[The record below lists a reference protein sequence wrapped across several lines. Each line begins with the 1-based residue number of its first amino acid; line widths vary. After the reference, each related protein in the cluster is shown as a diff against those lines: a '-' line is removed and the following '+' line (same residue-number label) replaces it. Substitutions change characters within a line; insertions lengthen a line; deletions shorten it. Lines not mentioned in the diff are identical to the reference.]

1 MSVLSIPILSINT
14 ITFIYNKYNKKKMA
28 KNNKSLLMSMILG
41 NNNRISSKRVLGSFV
56 IVVMTIMV
64 VVCVFTQEDATWLSS
79 AIDTLII
86 TAGALLG
93 LGIADNAFDK
103 KQEEVNNKYNGGG
116 NKPYQPKPKPK
127 PTNKEESYCDDF
139 NG

>member
-1 MSVLSIPILSINT
+1 
-14 ITFIYNKYNKKKMA
+14 MA
-28 KNNKSLLMSMILG
+28 KNKKSLFLAMILG
-41 NNNRISSKRVLGSFV
+41 HNNRVSSKRVLGSFV
-56 IVVMTIMV
+56 IVVMTLMI

-93 LGIADNAFDK
+93 LGIADSAFDR
-103 KQEEVNNKYNGGG
+103 KQDYQNNRYNNNNGGG
-116 NKPYQPKPKPK
+116 YNNYGGGGRINSQKPRPRS
-127 PTNKEESYCDDF
+127 TNREESYCDEF

>member
-1 MSVLSIPILSINT
+1 
-14 ITFIYNKYNKKKMA
+14 MA
-28 KNNKSLLMSMILG
+28 KGGRSLLMSMILG
-41 NNNRISSKRVLGSFV
+41 NNNRVSSKRVLGSFV
-56 IVVMTIMV
+56 IVVITIMV

-93 LGIADNAFDK
+93 LGIADKAFDK
-103 KQEEVNNKYNGGG
+103 KQDDTNSKYNGGG

>member
-1 MSVLSIPILSINT
+1 
-14 ITFIYNKYNKKKMA
+14 MA
-28 KNNKSLLMSMILG
+28 KNNKSLFLSMILG
-41 NNNRISSKRVLGSFV
+41 NNNRVSSKRVLGSFV

-93 LGIADNAFDK
+93 LGIADNAFDR
-103 KQEEVNNKYNGGG
+103 KQENQNNKYNSGGSGNNYGGGG
-116 NKPYQPKPKPK
+116 NTNPQKPRPR
-127 PTNKEESYCDDF
+127 PTNREESHCDEF

>member
-1 MSVLSIPILSINT
+1 
-14 ITFIYNKYNKKKMA
+14 MA

-41 NNNRISSKRVLGSFV
+41 NNNRVSSKRVLGSFV
-56 IVVMTIMV
+56 IIVMTIMV
-64 VVCVFTQEDATWLSS
+64 VVCVFTQEDATLLSS

-116 NKPYQPKPKPK
+116 NKPYQPKAKPK

>member
-1 MSVLSIPILSINT
+1 
-14 ITFIYNKYNKKKMA
+14 MA
-28 KNNKSLLMSMILG
+28 KNNKSLFLSMILG
-41 NNNRISSKRVLGSFV
+41 NNNRVSSKRVLGSFV
-56 IVVMTIMV
+56 IVVMTLMI

-103 KQEEVNNKYNGGG
+103 KQEEQNNKYNGGSG
-116 NKPYQPKPKPK
+116 NNYGGGGK
-127 PTNKEESYCDDF
+127 TNPQRPRPRQTNREESHCDEF

>member
-1 MSVLSIPILSINT
+1 
-14 ITFIYNKYNKKKMA
+14 
-28 KNNKSLLMSMILG
+28 MISG
-41 NNNRISSKRVLGSFV
+41 NNNRVSSKRVLGSFV
-56 IVVMTIMV
+56 IITMTIMV

-103 KQEEVNNKYNGGG
+103 KQETQNSKYNNGNHSGGKRS
-116 NKPYQPKPKPK
+116 NQKSK
-127 PTNKEESYCDDF
+127 TNDEEHCDEL
-139 NG
+139 